1 MQKNRLSLLLF
12 AVCIGLVVF
21 SDACLSAAKE
31 ALSVWWNSVL
41 PALLP
46 FSIFISLADSA
57 GLLALFSA
65 LARPVSR
72 LLRLP
77 DSAIPCM
84 LFGAV
89 SGFPN
94 GARLCALYGMDAIA
108 ACCNLCSPVFLIS
121 VVSHGMLRDARAL
134 WPLLLSHYGSA
145 LALALCLLPAQRRR
159 DFLHRKGSAPA
170 VQNRDGLME
179 MIRRSLSIM
188 AAVGGCMVLF
198 YVVMALLEEAGIVRL
213 ISLPLSLLGIEPD
226 IVRALLH
233 GVFEFSGGCAAIAT
247 LHIPLRLAVAFTAFT
262 VSFGGLCVFL
272 QSRLFLSAAAAK
284 PYLLQKLLHGV
295 LAAALSYLLFPCFAG
310 GNVAAMNAAD
320 AGYYIDNALSGGSI
334 LLASSAAL
342 CAVYFIGLAL
352 TRGKRQRVNGPAQT
366 P

>member
-1 MQKNRLSLLLF
+1 
-12 AVCIGLVVF
+12 
-21 SDACLSAAKE
+21 
-31 ALSVWWNSVL
+31 
-41 PALLP
+41 
-46 FSIFISLADSA
+46 
-57 GLLALFSA
+57 
-65 LARPVSR
+65 
-72 LLRLP
+72 
-77 DSAIPCM
+77 
-84 LFGAV
+84 
-89 SGFPN
+89 
-94 GARLCALYGMDAIA
+94 
-108 ACCNLCSPVFLIS
+108 
-121 VVSHGMLRDARAL
+121 
-134 WPLLLSHYGSA
+134 
-145 LALALCLLPAQRRR
+145 
-159 DFLHRKGSAPA
+159 
-170 VQNRDGLME
+170 
-179 MIRRSLSIM
+179 M

-198 YVVMALLEEAGIVRL
+198 YVVMALLEEAGFVRL

-295 LAAALSYLLFPCFAG
+295 LSAALSYLLFPCFAG
-310 GNVAAMNAAD
+310 GNVAAMNPAD

-352 TRGKRQRVNGPAQT
+352 TRGKRQRAAGPAQT